1 MIVGV
6 FAIELRLPM
15 AESLK
20 DRRQV
25 VRRLK
30 DRLRGRFNISV
41 AEDPAHADK
50 WQRAALAVAA
60 LGHDRNVLERL
71 FDSILDEAEGLV
83 PGDVLEVGADFLPL
97 ESLGATSWADA
108 AAAGHAPGDDGA
120 DRDDDEIED

>member
-1 MIVGV
+1 MLVGV

-15 AESLK
+15 AGSLK

-30 DRLRGRFNISV
+30 DRLRSRFNVSV

-71 FDSILDEAEGLV
+71 FDSILDEAEALV
-83 PGDVLEVGADFLPL
+83 PGEVLETGADFLPL
-97 ESLGATSWADA
+97 ESLGADSWADA
-108 AAAGHAPGDDGA
+108 TAP
-120 DRDDDEIED
+120 DEPEG